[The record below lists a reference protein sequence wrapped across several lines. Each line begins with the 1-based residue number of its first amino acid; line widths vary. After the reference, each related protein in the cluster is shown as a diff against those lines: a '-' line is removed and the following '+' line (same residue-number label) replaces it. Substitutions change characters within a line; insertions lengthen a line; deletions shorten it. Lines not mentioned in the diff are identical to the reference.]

1 MQKGNFLKAASAE
14 GIALL
19 FPDTSPRGAG
29 APNETDSWD
38 FGVGA
43 GFYLDATK
51 PEYSK
56 NYNMLT
62 HVTIELPQVI
72 EAAGLPIVS
81 ASCNTD
87 QIRLT
92 RVRTGLA
99 NPSSAIAW
107 AAMVL

>member
-1 MQKGNFLKAASAE
+1 MNAPTHVPSAQKGNFLKTASAE
-14 GIALL
+14 GIAVL

-72 EAAGLPIVS
+72 EAAGLPIVCL
-81 ASCNTD
+81 ASS
-87 QIRLT
+87 
-92 RVRTGLA
+92 
-99 NPSSAIAW
+99 P
-107 AAMVL
+107 

>member
-1 MQKGNFLKAASAE
+1 MSRSYPLNHPSPLDNPQLRAQKGNFLRTASAE

-43 GFYLDATK
+43 GFYLNATK
-51 PEYSK
+51 PEYSE

-62 HVTIELPQVI
+62 HVTAELPQVI

-81 ASCNTD
+81 MTCWID
-87 QIRLT
+87 
-92 RVRTGLA
+92 
-99 NPSSAIAW
+99 
-107 AAMVL
+107 